1 MAISFLDYF
10 IKQIKANNQSVL
22 LETSIEQSTA
32 SNVKAST
39 TKLINMTKNTL
50 HDTTGINFTTPN
62 VDLNSSKPVF
72 KTNSDIAKIN
82 FLSSCRFSFDK
93 KLFKNAV

>member
-10 IKQIKANNQSVL
+10 KQIKANNHSVL

-50 HDTTGINFTTPN
+50 HDTTGINFTNPN

-72 KTNSDIAKIN
+72 KTNS
-82 FLSSCRFSFDK
+82 RFCE
-93 KLFKNAV
+93 N